1 VQDNK
6 ALKRF
11 GELVGYTD
19 ADLQHFQA
27 GDPRVRQMERLGRA
41 AARYSIAAQVI
52 AARNCN
58 SGYKAGDTFILDVDG
73 NFITKLCP
81 SRLCVYAVSQLMIP
95 VALINERLSEG
106 LDPNQFHFMH
116 QVRCLDVGVE
126 CDGYGEVRFEVKVV
140 PRVKDKPPTTK

>member
-1 VQDNK
+1 MEDNK

-11 GELVGYTD
+11 GERVGYSE
-19 ADLQHFQA
+19 ADLSQF
-27 GDPRVRQMERLGRA
+27 GPDDPRIRQMERLGRA
-41 AARYSIAAQVI
+41 AARYSIAATVVQ
-52 AARNCN
+52 ARNCN
-58 SGYKAGDTFILDVDG
+58 TGYQVGEQLILDVDG

-81 SRLCVYAVSQLMIP
+81 PKLCVYAISQLAVP

-126 CDGYGEVRFEVKVV
+126 CAGYGEVRFEVKVV
-140 PRVKDKPPTTK
+140 PRVKK